1 MCTCGHSFITG
12 KRKQN
17 SLFRS
22 SPRCRG
28 CGATR
33 KRHVCTAK
41 PEAARLKCLRSR
53 SPKAT
58 SNKNEKPS
66 TPSASL
72 SNKPVSKKKSVNRVK
87 CTACVI
93 RKTISTL
100 IKNCDVAEVNVVS
113 LEADLT
119 NIVDQVKVFQVTIAN
134 ELQKVKQLI
143 QTLKAKTS
151 TTSTSKKQNVF
162 DLMRL
167 ASKKAVAPNTPSRKQ
182 QPKQSRGAQVK
193 AGLVASQDRLNNQF
207 LVSLVQGQVTLQ
219 VPEIDHVGR
228 DIRPVAISKR
238 HTVTR
243 RLDVA
248 KRGFIVAAQTDG
260 ATLVWVIRA
269 LYKVDGLRQAFDVA
283 LLTHLRVVSLL
294 CCLS

>member
-1 MCTCGHSFITG
+1 MRCAFLIDMPRNCKKPCPSCGRGCSIAKKVCTCGFILRDVAKKNISTKKNEKKQCPKCELKWDNATLMCTCGHSFITG

-17 SLFRS
+17 SLLRS

-28 CGATR
+28 CGDTR

-41 PEAARLKCLRSR
+41 PEAVRLKCLRSR

-72 SNKPVSKKKSVNRVK
+72 SNKSVSKKKSVNRVK
-87 CTACVI
+87 CTVCVI

-134 ELQKVKQLI
+134 ELKKVKQLV

-193 AGLVASQDRLNNQF
+193 AGLVAVQDRLNNQF
-207 LVSLVQGQVTLQ
+207 LVSLVQGQVTL
-219 VPEIDHVGR
+219 
-228 DIRPVAISKR
+228 
-238 HTVTR
+238 
-243 RLDVA
+243 
-248 KRGFIVAAQTDG
+248 
-260 ATLVWVIRA
+260 
-269 LYKVDGLRQAFDVA
+269 
-283 LLTHLRVVSLL
+283 
-294 CCLS
+294 

>member
-119 NIVDQVKVFQVTIAN
+119 NIVDEVKVFQVTIAN

-167 ASKKAVAPNTPSRKQ
+167 ASKKAVAPSTTSRKQ
-182 QPKQSRGAQVK
+182 QPKQSRGELSPK
-193 AGLVASQDRLNNQF
+193 
-207 LVSLVQGQVTLQ
+207 
-219 VPEIDHVGR
+219 ID
-228 DIRPVAISKR
+228 
-238 HTVTR
+238 
-243 RLDVA
+243 
-248 KRGFIVAAQTDG
+248 
-260 ATLVWVIRA
+260 
-269 LYKVDGLRQAFDVA
+269 
-283 LLTHLRVVSLL
+283 
-294 CCLS
+294 